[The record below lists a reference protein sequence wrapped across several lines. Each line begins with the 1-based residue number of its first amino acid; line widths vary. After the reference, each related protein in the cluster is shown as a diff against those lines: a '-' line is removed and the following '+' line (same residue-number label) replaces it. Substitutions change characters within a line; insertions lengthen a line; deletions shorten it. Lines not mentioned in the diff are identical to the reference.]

1 MRPSR
6 WGLFG
11 NPIGAPP
18 RKLRDARV
26 TKPQTSPT
34 LMIQFIDSM
43 NAYQHSSPADR
54 AKISLLDITVPLLPR
69 GKKLRDCTG
78 AEVSFVGK
86 CLTDL
91 SAIATT
97 PERTRVIQEFL
108 NLLAEERER
117 QS

>member
-1 MRPSR
+1 M
-6 WGLFG
+6 
-11 NPIGAPP
+11 IG
-18 RKLRDARV
+18 ARV

-78 AEVSFVGK
+78 AENRRRGEF
-86 CLTDL
+86 LTDL
-91 SAIATT
+91 CALATT
-97 PERTRVIQEFL
+97 PEPTRVIQEIPEPTRGSEGPAVMTDL
-108 NLLAEERER
+108 TRMDLKVL
-117 QS
+117 